1 MIIERLNKID
11 STNNYIE
18 KYVKKRENSVVTAD
32 CQTGGKGTKGRS
44 FVSEK
49 GGLYMSRLTFYDFFP
64 AKDAFKI
71 MIDYSVGVVK
81 TLKAFNVNA
90 VIKWPNDV
98 LVFDKKICGILI
110 KNSFSGD
117 FIDYSLVGVG
127 ININNPIGEDIKDIA
142 ISTEQILGKKLNI
155 NAVLFTLLKNLEE
168 GSSVEEYRGYSTVIG
183 KKVTVIKGE
192 KIYEAV
198 AEDILS
204 DGRLKLKSGEI
215 LSAAELDLKIKI

>member
-11 STNNYIE
+11 STNSYIE
-18 KYVKKRENSVVTAD
+18 KYVKKRENAVVTAD
-32 CQTGGKGTKGRS
+32 CQTGGKGTKGRT

-49 GGLYMSRLTFYDFFP
+49 GGLYMSRLTFYDFLP

-81 TLKAFNVNA
+81 TLKAFNINA

-110 KNSFSGD
+110 KNGFSGD
-117 FIDYSLVGVG
+117 FVDYSLVGVG
-127 ININNPIGEDIKDIA
+127 ININNPIGEEIKDIA
-142 ISTEQILGKKLNI
+142 ISAEQILGEKLDL

-168 GSSVEEYRGYSTVIG
+168 GSSIEEYRGYSTVIG
-183 KKVTVIKGE
+183 KKVTVTRGE
-192 KIYEAV
+192 KTYEAV
-198 AEDILS
+198 AEEILP